1 MLQSEMNQNTTKE
14 IDLNCTAQR
23 QDEIEIAIRLYDN
36 QQYGSTYGKGLYRRA
51 VLNGTIDAK
60 TPSAKY
66 LVDLYS
72 HEDWC
77 NQAKT
82 DQQITVIKAIT
93 PDKDHLYS
101 WIKHYDTE
109 TRAKRLVGGCM
120 QFDLDSLDM
129 NIMICDET
137 AGVADHWRI
146 EGKPCKT
153 AMKSQKSPQI
163 LGTNGDLTNW

>member
-101 WIKHYDTE
+101 WIKHYQGGQ
-109 TRAKRLVGGCM
+109 KRLVYGVC
-120 QFDLDSLDM
+120 SIDM
-129 NIMICDET
+129 ATLEMDVLICDELSDIQQHWHLT
-137 AGVADHWRI
+137 AR
-146 EGKPCKT
+146 PCKT
-153 AMKSQKSPQI
+153 GRAGQRVPQ
-163 LGTNGDLTNW
+163 LLATNADLAAW